1 MTSKKDQN
9 FVNSMTA
16 VLNTDGKTIINL
28 TADPSTH
35 ALGVVVGTTGTDF
48 GPQDALK
55 DDVNTSTLLAVSRLD
70 GLTPVVLYADASGN
84 LLTDSIS
91 L

>member
-28 TADPSTH
+28 TANPSTH
-35 ALGVVVGTTGTDF
+35 ALGVQDSTVGSDY
-48 GPQDALK
+48 GPTDALK
-55 DDVNTSTLLAVSRLD
+55 DTNNTSTLLAVSYVD
-70 GLTPVVLYADASGN
+70 GLTIVPLYADSNGN
-84 LLTDSIS
+84 LLTDSTT